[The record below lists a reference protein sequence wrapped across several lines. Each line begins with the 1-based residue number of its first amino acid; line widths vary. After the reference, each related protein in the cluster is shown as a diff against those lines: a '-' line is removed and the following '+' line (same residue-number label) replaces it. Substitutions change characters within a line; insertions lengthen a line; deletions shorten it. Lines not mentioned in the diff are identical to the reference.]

1 MKAGA
6 VPATYGEKKMNAA
19 EKTKN
24 QEETTTLEVIREAV
38 QYKMDQVDD
47 ILHVA
52 SWALFFDTMR
62 NFRKGHE
69 EELFSE
75 SGMTRGKIMNFC
87 DTFGPGGEHSIIEDS
102 QIDDLGD
109 VEAVW
114 EVEKFLGRRI

>member
-1 MKAGA
+1 MK
-6 VPATYGEKKMNAA
+6 AA
-19 EKTKN
+19 EKTEN

-38 QYKMDQVDD
+38 QYKMDQLDD
-47 ILHVA
+47 ILEVA
-52 SWALFFDTMR
+52 GWALFFDTLR
-62 NFRKGHE
+62 NFRKGHQ

-75 SGMTRGKIMNFC
+75 SGMSRAGIMHFC